1 MSASRR
7 DREPASRAKIRATH
21 EARRK
26 EIQARLRDFRKVWK
40 TGSDER
46 LWEELVYCIFT
57 AGASAQMG
65 MRAVETLRPLLRDGA
80 QEEMTRYLVTA
91 RAHRYP
97 NARPA
102 YVVVTRDYLQ
112 ESFSMRLRDRL
123 RTLRDPMERRD
134 WLAREPRIKGLGY
147 KEASHF
153 LRNVGFKGYAI
164 LDKHILRCLN
174 EVGVIDSP
182 KPPTTRR
189 LYLDIESRMQRFAA
203 EVQIDFDELDL
214 VLWSMK
220 TGEILK

>member
-7 DREPASRAKIRATH
+7 DREPASREKIRTAY
-21 EARRK
+21 EVRRK
-26 EIQARLRDFRKVWK
+26 EIRVRLREFREVWK
-40 TGSDER
+40 TGSDDR

-57 AGASAQMG
+57 AGASAHMG
-65 MRAVETLRPLLRDGA
+65 LRAVETLRPLLHNGA
-80 QEEMTRYLVTA
+80 QEEMTRHLVRA

-97 NARPA
+97 NARPG

-123 RTLRDPMERRD
+123 RALRDRQERRD

-164 LDKHILRCLN
+164 LDKHILSCLN
-174 EVGVIDSP
+174 EVGVVDSP
-182 KPPTTRR
+182 RPPTTRKR
-189 LYLDIESRMQRFAA
+189 YLDIESRMQRFAA